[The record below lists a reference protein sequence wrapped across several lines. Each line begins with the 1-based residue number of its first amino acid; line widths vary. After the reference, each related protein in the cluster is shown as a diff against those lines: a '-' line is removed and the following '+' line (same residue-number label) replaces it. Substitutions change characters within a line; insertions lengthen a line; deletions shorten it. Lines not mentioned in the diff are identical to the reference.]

1 MGTTSATSE
10 AHPEGEVTTGWPVDT
25 PGGRYYAEW
34 DPGTPVSAHGQ
45 LVFFAQFLRTGKR
58 WEDFI
63 KECPL
68 RYGGN
73 RGSGARN
80 VFGTAALSVLCGHW
94 RYLHMNAVRG
104 DVLNARVLGIDRL
117 VSDDVVR
124 RALNHLMDEGAA
136 LAWLG
141 EHQRRCLAPLL
152 RVPWIMD
159 IDTTVKPLYGRQQG
173 AEIGYNP
180 HKPGRPSH
188 VYHSYFAAN
197 LRLCVGVEVRP
208 GNEHAAGRGQPG
220 LWRTLEALPRT
231 CWPAF
236 LRGDCGYGQEG
247 LMRECEERG
256 LPYVFKLRFTAKVRA
271 LVSLL
276 RCSGDWQSAGDGW
289 EVVESTLRLTGWSRK
304 RRVLIV
310 RESAARAPV
319 PENPDHLVKPG
330 KRRGKDRGL
339 LPGVPD
345 AEWQSAAPWS
355 GKLAVLVTSLDAR
368 AYPAACMPRIYR
380 ERGDCENNYD
390 ELKNQWGWN
399 GYTTKKLAP
408 CRIMANLIAL
418 LSNWWHLYTRLF
430 DEEHHREAITTRP
443 ALLGGVARETRHG
456 GQRRMKVSLL
466 HAKGETLARAITLIS
481 SYLHQAGTITA
492 RWTPGQCWALLLTRI
507 LRRKLGGQ
515 WLGELPSAAHRL
527 LSG

>member
-1 MGTTSATSE
+1 M
-10 AHPEGEVTTGWPVDT
+10 TGWPVDT

-45 LVFFAQFLRTGKR
+45 LVFFAQFLHTGKR
-58 WEDFI
+58 WDEWI
-63 KECPL
+63 EECPL
-68 RYGGN
+68 HYTGN

-104 DVLNARVLGIDRL
+104 DVLNAGLLGIDRL

-124 RALNHLMDEGAA
+124 HALNHVMDEDAA
-136 LAWLG
+136 LAWLD

-152 RVPWIMD
+152 GVPWIMD

-188 VYHSYFAAN
+188 VYHSYFVAN
-197 LRLCVGVEVRP
+197 LRLCLGVEVRP
-208 GNEHAAGRGQPG
+208 GKEHAAGHGQPG
-220 LWRTLEALPRT
+220 LWRCLEALPRT

-236 LRGDCGYGQEG
+236 IRGDSGYGQEG
-247 LMRECEERG
+247 LMLECEARA
-256 LPYVFKLRFTAKVRA
+256 LPYVFKLRFTAKVRTLVA
-271 LVSLL
+271 LVQ
-276 RCSGDWQSAGDGW
+276 RCSGGWQSTGEGW
-289 EVVESTLRLTGWSRK
+289 EVMEGTLRLKGWSRT

-310 RESAARAPV
+310 RESGARAPV
-319 PENPDHLVKPG
+319 PENPEHQAKPG
-330 KRRGKDRGL
+330 RRRGKDRDL
-339 LPGVPD
+339 LPGTSGG
-345 AEWQSAAPWS
+345 EWKSPAPWS
-355 GKLAVLVTSLDAR
+355 GKLAVLVTSLDAG
-368 AYPAACMPRIYR
+368 AYPAVCLPRIYR

-399 GYTTKKLAP
+399 GYTTRKLAP

-418 LSNWWHLYTRLF
+418 LSNWWHFYTRLF
-430 DEEHHREAITTRP
+430 DEEHHREAITSRP
-443 ALLGGVARETRHG
+443 ALLGGVARETRHS
-456 GQRRMKVSLL
+456 GQRRVKVSLL
-466 HAKGETLARAITLIS
+466 HEKGDIIARAITLIS
-481 SYLHQAGTITA
+481 SFLHRAGTITA
-492 RWTPGQCWALLLTRI
+492 RWTPEQCWTLLLTRI
-507 LRRKLGGQ
+507 LRRWLGGR
-515 WLGELPSAAHRL
+515 WLGELPPPALLL